1 MVRIR
6 LSRPLCRLRA
16 VFFMFS
22 CDQSKLALGWRKKK
36 LSVKVFSTTGAVLL
50 FCKQASARR
59 GKSYKT
65 SDRSELATAY
75 KAELM
80 SQKRKKKLSVKVFS
94 TTGAVLLFCKQ
105 ASARRGKSYKTSD
118 RSELATACK
127 AELMSQTRCRWFE
140 SVCPDHCAAFGRFFY
155 AFITAGFSGRRN
167 VGGKE
172 HRLLLTETAFPM
184 SGHSQLP

>member
-1 MVRIR
+1 M
-6 LSRPLCRLRA
+6 SPTTMPPSGG
-16 VFFMFS
+16 FFCAF

-50 FCKQASARR
+50 FCKQAAARR

-65 SDRSELATAY
+65 SDRSELAMAC

-105 ASARRGKSYKTSD
+105 AAARRGKSYKTSD

-140 SVCPDHCAAFGRFFY
+140 SVCPDHYAAFGRFFLCLY
-155 AFITAGFSGRRN
+155 CSRIFRPAENLSEKSAFIDGNS
-167 VGGKE
+167 
-172 HRLLLTETAFPM
+172 FPDERKQ
-184 SGHSQLP
+184 SVAVKNSS

>member
-1 MVRIR
+1 M
-6 LSRPLCRLRA
+6 SPTTMPPSGG
-16 VFFMFS
+16 FFCAF

-50 FCKQASARR
+50 FCKQAAARR

-65 SDRSELATAY
+65 SDRSELATAC

-105 ASARRGKSYKTSD
+105 AAARRGKSYKTSD

-140 SVCPDHCAAFGRFFY
+140 SVCPDHHTAFGRFFLCLY
-155 AFITAGFSGRRN
+155 CSRFFPPAEILPDKSAFIDGNS
-167 VGGKE
+167 
-172 HRLLLTETAFPM
+172 FPDERTQ
-184 SGHSQLP
+184 SAAVKNSS